1 MLFLLNKK
9 CHYAV
14 KQVTTQNT
22 GISNS
27 SNKIISANN
36 HLPVSLIFIFSVP
49 ALLPLSYFSYDLIH
63 ILIPLTLLIS
73 LLSVLFLLYLYN
85 FLSAWP
91 VTLITSELQKSD
103 LKTLDQML
111 HSATTSTEK
120 ETRDPDQNAVH
131 RHEHMTSG
139 LQTHGHLC
147 CWKFKDLCASF
158 INNMGTKQKET
169 LRTTALKTHPDR
181 QIWRQSSTL
190 LYFYLSKCYLNN
202 EIQAL

>member
-49 ALLPLSYFSYDLIH
+49 ALPPLSYFSYDLIH
-63 ILIPLTLLIS
+63 ILIPPTLLIS

-120 ETRDPDQNAVH
+120 ETETQTKMPYTDMNTWPQAYRHMDICAVGSSKICVLH
-131 RHEHMTSG
+131 LLIIWVQSKKKHSG
-139 LQTHGHLC
+139 LQP
-147 CWKFKDLCASF
+147 WKPILIGKSEGNHQHYYIFTYQNA
-158 INNMGTKQKET
+158 I
-169 LRTTALKTHPDR
+169 
-181 QIWRQSSTL
+181 
-190 LYFYLSKCYLNN
+190 
-202 EIQAL
+202 